1 MKQGFGTR
9 LYNLIQE
16 KVFDTYEG
24 WHLRNSL
31 FNCDGFHIVGI
42 DNYLK
47 AMREGSNMFVE
58 IRPPHPV
65 KGCTSMKAVGGK
77 CRDRVDLSMEIHG
90 KRYGIADLSYDDAV
104 RTMRAF
110 VQKAVLPDERECIEL
125 PPDDPKRAADAFGA
139 LAEILLGDDVCV
151 RQLRKKLRRSDEDT
165 VAAAWFALYKVLVR
179 RGRAID
185 LDGKSEREDFA
196 AAVQSLTADTGFA
209 VDEDMF
215 AETQSIPQWSAV
227 LNALWDDHILAAM
240 DIGSD
245 SYVLLVLTRADFVRA
260 VEYARTLLHRI
271 APAEKM

>member
-77 CRDRVDLSMEIHG
+77 RRDRVDLSMEIHG

-110 VQKAVLPDERECIEL
+110 VQKAVLPDEREYIEL
-125 PPDDPKRAADAFGA
+125 PPDDPKKAADAFGA
-139 LAEILLGDDVCV
+139 LAQILLGDAARA
-151 RQLRKKLRRSDEDT
+151 RQLRKKLRRSDESA
-165 VAAAWFALYKVLVR
+165 VAAAWFALYKVLVQ
-179 RGRAID
+179 RGKAID
-185 LDGKSEREDFA
+185 LDGKSEREDFT
-196 AAVQSLTADTGFA
+196 AAVQSLTAGTGLA
-209 VDEDMF
+209 VDEDTLG
-215 AETQSIPQWSAV
+215 ETQSIPQWSAA

>member
-24 WHLRNSL
+24 WHLRSSL

-47 AMREGSNMFVE
+47 AMREGHNMFVE

-65 KGCTSMKAVGGK
+65 KGCASMKAVGGK
-77 CRDRVDLSMEIHG
+77 RRDRVDLSMEIHG

-110 VQKAVLPDERECIEL
+110 VQKAVLPDERAYIEL
-125 PPDDPKRAADAFGA
+125 PPDDPKKAADAFGA
-139 LAEILLGDDVCV
+139 LAQILLGDDVCA
-151 RQLRKKLRRSDEDT
+151 RQLRKKLRRSDEDA
-165 VAAAWFALYKVLVR
+165 VAAAWFALYKVLVQ

-185 LDGKSEREDFA
+185 LDGKSERGDFA
-196 AAVQSLTADTGFA
+196 AAVQSLTAGTGLA
-209 VDEDMF
+209 VDEDML
-215 AETQSIPQWSAV
+215 AETQSIPQWSAA